1 MSSGLFI
8 RAMPAKYRTA
18 LSEPDVRFEAHYGLN
33 SDIAPCPKSANTG
46 SRAASFD
53 YFVGR
58 GHQRNRNGEA
68 EGPGG
73 LQIDDQL
80 ESRGLFDGQIG
91 GICAFQ
97 YLVDVT
103 NGLVEIIGDLGASAS

>member
-1 MSSGLFI
+1 MSALPFNSG
-8 RAMPAKYRTA
+8 
-18 LSEPDVRFEAHYGLN
+18 N
-33 SDIAPCPKSANTG
+33 SSRRRLCQLRANTG